1 MTDHTMFATEGITES
16 ERFLRTPGE
25 FARNH
30 LVFVQEIGRLQSIKS
45 HQCIREKLDSYLIF
59 IVLSGSGMV
68 RINGEECPLVMGDC
82 VFIDCQQ
89 HYEHQSS
96 ENDPWELMWI
106 HCNGWHMK
114 AFHSFFKQKN
124 NGKECITIE
133 SVERLKG
140 YFQELLLI
148 QKNQGILA
156 EFQSSIL
163 IEQIVESLIEEA
175 VRQEENKFYVVYNQ
189 IREYINENYQ
199 KHALMEKMEKIF
211 CLEAD
216 EMNQEFQKI
225 FGIDIYD
232 YILNRRFTKAKELLR
247 FTIKPISEI
256 VEISGICNDDL
267 FRKLFK
273 EHERVTAD
281 EYRKKWAQWVK

>member
-1 MTDHTMFATEGITES
+1 MMDHTMFATEGITKS

-25 FARNH
+25 FAKDH
-30 LVFVQEIGRLQSIKS
+30 LVFVQEIGRLQSIQP
-45 HQCIREKLDSYLIF
+45 HRCIREKLESYLIF
-59 IVLSGSGMV
+59 LVISGSGIIQIEGV
-68 RINGEECPLVMGDC
+68 ERPLVMGDC
-82 VFIDCQQ
+82 VFVDCRQ

-96 ENDPWELMWI
+96 ENDPWELMWV
-106 HCNGWHMK
+106 HCNGQHMES
-114 AFHSFFKQKN
+114 FHDFFKQKN
-124 NGKECITIE
+124 DEKEYIT
-133 SVERLKG
+133 VENAERIKG
-140 YFQELLLI
+140 YFEELLLI
-148 QKNQGILA
+148 QKDQRILA

-175 VRQEENKFYVVYNQ
+175 VQQEENKLYVVYNQ

-199 KHALMEKMEKIF
+199 KHALVEKMSGIF
-211 CLEAD
+211 HLDAN
-216 EMNQEFQKI
+216 EMDQGFQKI

-247 FTIKPISEI
+247 FSIKPVSEI

-273 EHERVTAD
+273 EHEKMTAE